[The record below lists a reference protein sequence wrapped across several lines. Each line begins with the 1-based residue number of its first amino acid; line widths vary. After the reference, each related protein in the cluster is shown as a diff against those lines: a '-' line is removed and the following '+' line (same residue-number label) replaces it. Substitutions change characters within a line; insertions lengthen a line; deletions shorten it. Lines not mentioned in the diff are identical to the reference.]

1 MEESQTTD
9 LAEENQASRKKT
21 KEASDKTG
29 QKVSQQDSEDGWWR
43 ARSAQSIYRVRWPS
57 SESSEGDNVPKNFN
71 LSPVDSPKS
80 NAWYKMIPIVRNTLA
95 KQMQN
100 IASIASLD
108 GKFSN
113 SSGRKTDIQALGYDF
128 DPVEISKLTGHANPE
143 SISSYSHNLLEKQRQ
158 RQLPM
163 AIQLSP
169 PSNAAV
175 TSNRDSRASRSSYLM
190 KGAVSGIFTSSIS

>member
-21 KEASDKTG
+21 KEVSMPK
-29 QKVSQQDSEDGWWR
+29 KVKRKNG
-43 ARSAQSIYRVRWPS
+43 
-57 SESSEGDNVPKNFN
+57 SESITTRFGGRMVESEICTEHLSSTLAIVRIVPKNFN

-108 GKFSN
+108 GKLLN
-113 SSGRKTDIQALGYDF
+113 SSGRKTVIQALSYDF
-128 DPVEISKLTGHANPE
+128 DPLEISKLTGHAKPE
-143 SISSYSHNLLEKQRQ
+143 SISSYSHNPLEKQRQ
-158 RQLPM
+158 RQLSM
-163 AIQLSP
+163 AIQVLFYGRLFSTAQP
-169 PSNAAV
+169 AKQC
-175 TSNRDSRASRSSYLM
+175 SSYE
-190 KGAVSGIFTSSIS
+190 

>member
-9 LAEENQASRKKT
+9 LAEENQASRKKP
-21 KEASDKTG
+21 KRYQCRRKSSEKTG
-29 QKVSQQDSEDGWWR
+29 QKVLQQDSEDGWWR

-108 GKFSN
+108 GKFWN
-113 SSGRKTDIQALGYDF
+113 SSGRKTVIQALSPLWFRPTGDL
-128 DPVEISKLTGHANPE
+128 KLTGHANPE
-143 SISSYSHNLLEKQRQ
+143 SISSYSHNPLEKQRQ

-163 AIQLSP
+163 AIQVMFYGRLFSTAQP
-169 PSNAAV
+169 AKQC
-175 TSNRDSRASRSSYLM
+175 SSYE
-190 KGAVSGIFTSSIS
+190 

>member
-1 MEESQTTD
+1 
-9 LAEENQASRKKT
+9 
-21 KEASDKTG
+21 
-29 QKVSQQDSEDGWWR
+29 
-43 ARSAQSIYRVRWPS
+43 
-57 SESSEGDNVPKNFN
+57 
-71 LSPVDSPKS
+71 
-80 NAWYKMIPIVRNTLA
+80 
-95 KQMQN
+95 MQN

-113 SSGRKTDIQALGYDF
+113 SSGRKTVIQALRYDF
-128 DPVEISKLTGHANPE
+128 DPLEISKLTGHANPE

-169 PSNAAV
+169 PSYAAD

>member
-1 MEESQTTD
+1 RKYNNKIWRTD
-9 LAEENQASRKKT
+9 GGER
-21 KEASDKTG
+21 DPH
-29 QKVSQQDSEDGWWR
+29 R
-43 ARSAQSIYRVRWPS
+43 AFIEYVGHR
-57 SESSEGDNVPKNFN
+57 DNVPKNFN

-113 SSGRKTDIQALGYDF
+113 SSGRKTVIQALRYDF
-128 DPVEISKLTGHANPE
+128 DPLEISKLTGHANPE

-158 RQLPM
+158 
-163 AIQLSP
+163 
-169 PSNAAV
+169 
-175 TSNRDSRASRSSYLM
+175 
-190 KGAVSGIFTSSIS
+190 

>member
-1 MEESQTTD
+1 MFK
-9 LAEENQASRKKT
+9 KKT
-21 KEASDKTG
+21 KWKRAKRQILPRKTKHRERKPKRYQCRKKSSDKTG

-95 KQMQN
+95 KQMQS

-113 SSGRKTDIQALGYDF
+113 SSGRKTIIQALRYDF
-128 DPVEISKLTGHANPE
+128 DPLEISKLTGHANPE
-143 SISSYSHNLLEKQRQ
+143 SISSYSHNPLEKQRQ

-163 AIQLSP
+163 AIQVMFYGRLFSTAQP
-169 PSNAAV
+169 AKQC
-175 TSNRDSRASRSSYLM
+175 SSYE
-190 KGAVSGIFTSSIS
+190 